1 MLEIALVL
9 FLMVGMLSL
18 VIPRMSIG
26 DNLGSVGRKWV
37 GAMKSFQE
45 LAMMGQKTVRLYV
58 DIDRGMYWPMVLDG
72 KEEKIPLDPTWAM
85 PITLPETIRFSDVQ
99 VGATRRETGRMDIF
113 FYPNGR
119 IDQAIVHLTDVNNN
133 IMGVFVEPVT
143 SMIRITDHRIDPPSP
158 WTFPTGFGL
167 CFSRSRPGFDRDF
180 PLQSQAFHPVSRM
193 SAMMQLQQMMR
204 RLAAIDAQGFTLFE
218 VLIAMAILALALPI
232 LLGLRNWDLNLHS
245 RAADITAATMLAQE
259 KLIEAELSPVYPDR
273 RNQRRFPQSSA
284 RLPSA
289 RRRRESG

>member
-1 MLEIALVL
+1 MTVRAPVHASRRCRSADRPPQEHDSAWRSSGGFTMLEIALVL

-85 PITLPETIRFSDVQ
+85 PITLPESIRFADVQ
-99 VGATRRETGRMDIF
+99 VGVNRRETGRMEIF

-119 IDQAIVHLTDVNNN
+119 IDQAIVHLTDVNNH

-143 SMIRITDHRIDPPSP
+143 SMIRITDHRVDPPTP
-158 WTFPTGFGL
+158 WTIPDRIRPLLQPITPGIRSGFPTQK
-167 CFSRSRPGFDRDF
+167 PG
-180 PLQSQAFHPVSRM
+180 
-193 SAMMQLQQMMR
+193 
-204 RLAAIDAQGFTLFE
+204 T
-218 VLIAMAILALALPI
+218 
-232 LLGLRNWDLNLHS
+232 
-245 RAADITAATMLAQE
+245 
-259 KLIEAELSPVYPDR
+259 
-273 RNQRRFPQSSA
+273 SS
-284 RLPSA
+284 SK
-289 RRRRESG
+289 

>member
-1 MLEIALVL
+1 MSVRLPQQALQRVPTYALPPPRRPTWRSANGFTMLEIALVL

-85 PITLPETIRFSDVQ
+85 PITLPESIRFADVQ
-99 VGATRRETGRMDIF
+99 VGVNRRETGRMEIF

-119 IDQAIVHLTDVNNN
+119 IDQAIVHLTDVNNH

-143 SMIRITDHRIDPPSP
+143 SMIRITDHRVDPPTP
-158 WTFPTGFGL
+158 WTIPDRIRPLLQPITPGIRSGFPTQK
-167 CFSRSRPGFDRDF
+167 PG
-180 PLQSQAFHPVSRM
+180 
-193 SAMMQLQQMMR
+193 
-204 RLAAIDAQGFTLFE
+204 T
-218 VLIAMAILALALPI
+218 
-232 LLGLRNWDLNLHS
+232 
-245 RAADITAATMLAQE
+245 
-259 KLIEAELSPVYPDR
+259 
-273 RNQRRFPQSSA
+273 SS
-284 RLPSA
+284 SK
-289 RRRRESG
+289 

>member
-1 MLEIALVL
+1 MTVKASVHTPWRLWSSEGLTPSVQDWRSSGGFMMLEIALVL
-9 FLMVGMLSL
+9 FLMVGMLSM
-18 VIPRMSIG
+18 VIPRLSIG

-85 PITLPETIRFSDVQ
+85 PIALPETIRFADVQ
-99 VGATRRETGRMDIF
+99 VGVNRRETGRMEIF

-143 SMIRITDHRIDPPSP
+143 SMIRITDHRIDPPRP
-158 WTFPTGFGL
+158 WT
-167 CFSRSRPGFDRDF
+167 
-180 PLQSQAFHPVSRM
+180 
-193 SAMMQLQQMMR
+193 
-204 RLAAIDAQGFTLFE
+204 I
-218 VLIAMAILALALPI
+218 
-232 LLGLRNWDLNLHS
+232 
-245 RAADITAATMLAQE
+245 
-259 KLIEAELSPVYPDR
+259 PDR
-273 RNQRRFPQSSA
+273 IRPLLQPVTPGIRSGVPVPKQGISS
-284 RLPSA
+284 SN
-289 RRRRESG
+289 

>member
-18 VIPRMSIG
+18 VIPRMAIG

-72 KEEKIPLDPTWAM
+72 KEEKIPLDPTWAV
-85 PITLPETIRFSDVQ
+85 PISLPETIRFADVQ
-99 VGATRRETGRMDIF
+99 VGTTRRETGRMDIF

-143 SMIRITDHRIDPPSP
+143 AMIRITDHRIDPPRP
-158 WTFPTGFGL
+158 WTMPDRIRPLLQPVTPGV
-167 CFSRSRPGFDRDF
+167 RPGF
-180 PLQSQAFHPVSRM
+180 PPAVP
-193 SAMMQLQQMMR
+193 
-204 RLAAIDAQGFTLFE
+204 
-218 VLIAMAILALALPI
+218 
-232 LLGLRNWDLNLHS
+232 
-245 RAADITAATMLAQE
+245 
-259 KLIEAELSPVYPDR
+259 K
-273 RNQRRFPQSSA
+273 
-284 RLPSA
+284 
-289 RRRRESG
+289 